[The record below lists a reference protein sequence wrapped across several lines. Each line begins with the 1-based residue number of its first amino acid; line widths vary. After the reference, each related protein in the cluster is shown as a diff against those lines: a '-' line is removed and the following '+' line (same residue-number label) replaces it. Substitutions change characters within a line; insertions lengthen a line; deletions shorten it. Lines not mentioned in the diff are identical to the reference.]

1 MNAFYSAADLQL
13 HADLQAADLSTL
25 FGALQIALT
34 EANQTDCPDEK
45 LELRRL
51 ATNINIEIGRRS

>member
-13 HADLQAADLSTL
+13 HADLQAADLHTL